1 MEIEDSLE
9 NNDGLQVVRE
19 LQASIVRFIE
29 QSLEVYATKKLSIGK
44 IEPFN
49 EKMETWTNYI
59 ERFEL
64 YCEANDV
71 PAQKKSV
78 MLLTAMGSKLYNKF
92 RDICLP
98 EKPRHYGFE
107 KIVQMIGQHLEPKS
121 STIYME
127 RLKFGNCRQEEN
139 ELLRDYIEKLKQL
152 ALKCD
157 YSGEDIMSRLRDQ
170 FLLGLKSERIRNRL
184 LIEKHLTW
192 NKSVKIAAVMNDEF
206 INDDDVL
213 KMQLVS
219 KPVENQTENFK
230 GRSEST
236 EIRGDQKETRRSGR
250 ITKRHEAEDYAY
262 ENLTAKRQKINNE
275 RKETSEDETEMHNL
289 KLENKKL
296 RLELEETNRM
306 QKELTVLN
314 RDLQSRLVNDY
325 EELRTSLA
333 NVCAT
338 DVNHQQLTDVFLP
351 IGYVR
356 RLDKNVHLGRDV
368 WIPKSTYDTVMC
380 TARNPSIFIKN
391 MALAVFGHETLE
403 RSSVTG
409 QLSNRTR
416 KFYEGPPKQK
426 LDPTKL
432 LAIKDVFR
440 YWLQEIKKVD
450 ECTTDIELR
459 KVGSYIGHKIADLN
473 RRKKDTEETQRS
485 SEDFNRTGEEFQRAE
500 QYQRTPEIYHQ
511 NNYQR
516 DTQSAPRS
524 TTLVYDRNSEN
535 YDMLMVNVKS
545 ETNEAN
551 EETLNCASEAV
562 FITEEDKQSNVNGLS
577 VDDVNDDVNNVE
589 DDSFISYL

>member
-1 MEIEDSLE
+1 MEVEDSLSLE
-9 NNDGLQVVRE
+9 NDGSQVVRE
-19 LQASIVRFIE
+19 LQASIIRFIE
-29 QSLEVYATKKLSIGK
+29 QSLQAYTTKKLSIGR
-44 IEPFN
+44 IESFN
-49 EKMETWTNYI
+49 EKNESWTNYV

-71 PAQKKSV
+71 PMQKKTIIF
-78 MLLTAMGSKLYNKF
+78 LTAIGSKMYNILC
-92 RDICLP
+92 DICSP
-98 EKPRHYGFE
+98 DKPRNQNYE
-107 KIVQMIGQHLEPKS
+107 KLIELIKQYLEPKS
-121 STIYME
+121 STIYMK
-127 RLKFGNCRQEEN
+127 RLKFGQCQQANDET
-139 ELLRDYIEKLKQL
+139 LKDFIEKLKSL

-157 YSGEDIMSRLRDQ
+157 FNNDNIMSRLRDQ
-170 FLLGLKSERIRNRL
+170 FLLGINLERIRNRL

-192 NKSVKIAAVMNDEF
+192 NKAVKIAAIMNDETVS
-206 INDDDVL
+206 DDDIL
-213 KMQLVS
+213 KMQLIS
-219 KPVENQTENFK
+219 KPVENNYQM
-230 GRSEST
+230 
-236 EIRGDQKETRRSGR
+236 EIGKTDQKETRRSGR
-250 ITKRHEAEDYAY
+250 ISKRHESDDFTY
-262 ENLTAKRQKINNE
+262 ENTTSKRQKTNND
-275 RKETSEDETEMHNL
+275 RKETSEDETEIHNL

-338 DVNHQQLTDVFLP
+338 DVNHQLGDVFLP

-356 RLDKNVHLGRDV
+356 RIDKNVHLGRDV

-440 YWLQEIKKVD
+440 YWLQDIKKVD

-485 SEDFNRTGEEFQRAE
+485 SEDFNRSTEDFQRAD
-500 QYQRTPEIYHQ
+500 QYNHQRTPEIFPV
-511 NNYQR
+511 NFQR
-516 DTQSAPRS
+516 DSQNPSRS
-524 TTLVYDRNSEN
+524 SIVYDRNSEN

-545 ETNEAN
+545 EAN
-551 EETLNCASEAV
+551 EGNEESSLNGSNEAV
-562 FITEEDKQSNVNGLS
+562 FITDEKISNVNGLS